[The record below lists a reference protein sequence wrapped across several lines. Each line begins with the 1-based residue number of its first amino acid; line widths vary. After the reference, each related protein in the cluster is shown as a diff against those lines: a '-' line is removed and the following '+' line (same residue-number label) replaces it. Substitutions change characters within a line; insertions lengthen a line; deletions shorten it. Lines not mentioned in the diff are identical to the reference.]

1 VNICVPE
8 LTVIAMSWTQIAAF
22 CAPALL
28 AISSSG
34 PDGHHQDRAAIRP
47 APGQCHVAM
56 CSASRHVGGA
66 ASAACNQAR
75 IEASAVVPSH
85 CRIAARSADGTAHTV
100 RTGCGIA
107 DP

>member
-1 VNICVPE
+1 
-8 LTVIAMSWTQIAAF
+8 M
-22 CAPALL
+22 
-28 AISSSG
+28 
-34 PDGHHQDRAAIRP
+34 
-47 APGQCHVAM
+47 AM

-66 ASAACNQAR
+66 APAACNQAR

-107 DP
+107 DPGLHQSHITGRVAAACQP

>member
-1 VNICVPE
+1 MDTDSRI
-8 LTVIAMSWTQIAAF
+8 LRAGAA
-22 CAPALL
+22 

-34 PDGHHQDRAAIRP
+34 PDGRHLDRAAVRP
-47 APGQCHVAM
+47 APGQCHEAM

-66 ASAACNQAR
+66 APAACNQAR

-107 DP
+107 DPGSTTAI